1 MAANIQVEAG
11 PQGLTVRIE
20 WTGETSSIPAAIE
33 RLRSAGVLELVESTR
48 PAVSH
53 GVQLTKPARSK
64 VEPILPAGRHSLLSC
79 PP

>member
-33 RLRSAGVLELVESTR
+33 RLKSLGILDLVQSSRS
-48 PAVSH
+48 PAPTN
-53 GVQLTKPARSK
+53 GTKPRQPRVQPSYDGNG
-64 VEPILPAGRHSLLSC
+64 ESLLPC
-79 PP
+79 PS